1 MARHFAS
8 WRPTLIPKSAKISAT
23 IGTCLLIAAALAALL
38 IAFFFSS
45 PLYRHYYE
53 AHDLSADTGMSTD
66 SGVEAYE
73 VLLDYLSGQRDD
85 ITVYEAVDGYTKE
98 VYLPSE
104 ELHMADVK
112 VLFQRTAAVS
122 FAFLLAGVVLLG
134 AAFVRTAH
142 GFRTSMVLSGF
153 HHGALINGCILI
165 AVILFALV
173 DFDAFWYRIHT
184 VLFPNNTYWLM
195 DPNVSIMINM
205 FPEGY
210 WFQVIVLSLVVW
222 FLLQIAAELILRRLL
237 VLNAARSQPRG
248 N

>member
-1 MARHFAS
+1 M
-8 WRPTLIPKSAKISAT
+8 IPKSAKISAT
-23 IGTCLLIAAALAALL
+23 IGTCLFIAAALCALL
-38 IAFFFSS
+38 MAFFFNSG
-45 PLYRHYYE
+45 LYRHYYSS
-53 AHDLSADTGMSTD
+53 HDLSAETGMSTD

-85 ITVYEAVDGYTKE
+85 ITVYEAVNGYTQE
-98 VYLPSE
+98 VYLPNE

-112 VLFQRTAAVS
+112 VLFQHTAAVS

-134 AAFVRTAH
+134 SAFVRTAH
-142 GFRTSMVLSGF
+142 GYRTSMVLSCF
-153 HHGALINGCILI
+153 HRGALIDGCILI
-165 AVILFALV
+165 AVILFVLV

-222 FLLQIAAELILRRLL
+222 ICLQIVAELILRRLL
-237 VLNAARSQPRG
+237 VHSAAVSGQRA